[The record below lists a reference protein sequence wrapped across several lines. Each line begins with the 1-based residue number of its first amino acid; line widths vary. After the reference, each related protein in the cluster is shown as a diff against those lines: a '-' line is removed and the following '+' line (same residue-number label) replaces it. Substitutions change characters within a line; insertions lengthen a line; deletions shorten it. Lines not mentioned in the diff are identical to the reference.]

1 MHRSAGLWI
10 LLVVMLSAVT
20 AYAQPAR
27 QPNATDIS
35 GEWRL
40 ESDEDPGAL
49 GQSGQPPL
57 GDYLGIP
64 FNAAGRMRAETSAES
79 IWETPEYSCRPHSA
93 PHQWR
98 GLGGVRILKEQD
110 PLTREIKAYHIQFM
124 RSMDWPVYMD
134 GRPHPPGYAPHLWNG
149 FSTGEWIGNTL
160 KITTTHL
167 KDGYIRRGGPQTSDL
182 YSQTDYLT
190 RHGDILTIVTVT
202 DDPVYLDEPFVQ
214 STTYVADLVGT
225 TVTEVCN
232 GSSSENGGTDRHYVP
247 HFLPGQNTALTEWLK
262 KENWVPVEPT
272 HGGVKTIYPEYKAAL
287 AAAKTD
293 SLVVPSSKSAVS
305 PDKNRADQ
313 SPQDGEVHILPVQD
327 NIYMLVADG
336 TNITASV
343 GPQGVLLVNT
353 GSAKMTEKLQAAVN
367 QLATF
372 LAAGKTNKCNG
383 VDCPGTWGWASPFM
397 NTVISSPDPPKP
409 LRYIINTS
417 AAGDNVGGNEKLAV
431 SGFFPRVGLGGA
443 TGVGRTATIIAHENV
458 LNRMS
463 APAGKPAPT
472 PEKAWPTDTY
482 FEEFF
487 KLAEYFNGE
496 AVIVYHEP
504 AATTDGDSIVFFRHS
519 EVISAGD
526 IYSSV
531 RYPVIDVD
539 KGGSIQGVIKG
550 LNHILDLAVAEYRGQ
565 GGTWVIPSH
574 GRLSDT
580 ADVASYRN
588 MLTMIRDRVQDSI
601 NKGMTLEQ
609 VKASKPTLDFDGRYG
624 SSTGPWTTSMF
635 IEAVYKSLREA
646 QAR

>member
-10 LLVVMLSAVT
+10 VLGVILSAVT

-27 QPNATDIS
+27 QPNPTDIS

-49 GQSGQPPL
+49 GQLGQPPL

-124 RSMDWPVYMD
+124 RSMDWPVFMD

-149 FSTGEWIGNTL
+149 FSTGEWVGNTL

-214 STTYVADLVGT
+214 STTYVADLTGT

-262 KENWVPVEPT
+262 NENWVPVEPT
-272 HGGVKTIYPEYKAAL
+272 RGGVKTIYPEYKATLTAD
-287 AAAKTD
+287 AKADT
-293 SLVVPSSKSAVS
+293 LVVPSSKSAVS

-313 SPQDGEVHILPVQD
+313 SPQDGEVHVLPVQD

-336 TNITASV
+336 TNVTASV

-367 QLATF
+367 QLASS

-409 LRYIINTS
+409 LRYIVNTS
-417 AAGDNVGGNEKLAV
+417 AAAENVGGNEKLAV

-458 LNRMS
+458 LSRMS

-482 FEEFF
+482 FDEFY
-487 KLAEYFNGE
+487 KLPEYFNGE

-526 IYSSV
+526 IYSTV
-531 RYPVIDVD
+531 RYPLVDTD
-539 KGGSIQGVIKG
+539 KGGSIQGVING

-601 NKGMTLEQ
+601 NKGMTLDQ
-609 VKASKPTLDFDGRYG
+609 VKASRPTMDFDGRYG
-624 SSTGPWTTSMF
+624 SNTGSWTTSMF
-635 IEAVYKSLREA
+635 IEAVYKSLKEKK
-646 QAR
+646 